1 MVSDYDPAVLVF
13 LLCAAMAAN
22 FYMPPKTKLST
33 IFVLQSVVFSW
44 FLFHFIHSVI

>member
-13 LLCAAMAAN
+13 IFCMALAAN
-22 FYMPPKTKLST
+22 LCMPMKTKLST

-44 FLFHFIHSVI
+44 FLFHFVHSVI